1 MSRAGILSAVL
12 MLTTV
17 SLTGCNGFFGEPEE
31 APPNRVRSLNRPGWA
46 SPDQDN
52 KTSAVVDVAKTE
64 AVATP
69 TPAPEGF
76 AGIVGRLIDKYRQ
89 TERGQERERAV
100 QSALPDV
107 TEKDVAE
114 AVRAT
119 QSGKRLE
126 AEVGMAII
134 TGYYTNL
141 KEWRKIE
148 EQYKNLFIAV
158 PELRFDPTH
167 LLEHAWAMMKL
178 GTFQKSVER
187 ATEAERYFSNLPTGV
202 DPTLHRARV
211 LECRAWSYEGLFRES
226 VAKGN
231 DEDTA
236 LYRERAIKEWEDFR
250 DLLKPLTASNK
261 EIADR
266 VALAEDHIAGFKG
279 RN

>member
-1 MSRAGILSAVL
+1 MLRAGLLSAL
-12 MLTTV
+12 LILTTGTL
-17 SLTGCNGFFGEPEE
+17 SGCNALFGEPEE
-31 APPNRVRSLNRPGWA
+31 VPPSRVRSLNKPGWA

-52 KTSAVVDVAKTE
+52 KTSAVVDAPKSTTT
-64 AVATP
+64 ATP
-69 TPAPEGF
+69 TPTPEGY
-76 AGIVGRLIDKYRQ
+76 AGIVGKLIDKYRQ

-107 TEKDVAE
+107 TEKDVNE
-114 AVRAT
+114 AIRAT

-167 LLEHAWAMMKL
+167 LIEHAWALMKM

-187 ATEAERYFSNLPTGV
+187 ATEAERYFSNLPNGA

-250 DLLKPLTASNK
+250 DLLKPLTGSNK
-261 EIADR
+261 EVADR